1 MFLHLLYRIMSQN
14 KMIGLMSVFLYK
26 VIFHD
31 FKVCFC
37 NWKPQKKKEK
47 TANVVFYFESTAPV
61 RWPLTRVIMW
71 LAHSNMASGVNKTSG
86 RFSAVVNVIA
96 VLAGL
101 CLICEPVRGEIRTA
115 VIDKA
120 SGQLSVVEG
129 YREDFVAWANF
140 TDDIK
145 TSGWVH
151 CRLLWL
157 CRSKHSP
164 PAPQPS

>member
-1 MFLHLLYRIMSQN
+1 ML
-14 KMIGLMSVFLYK
+14 
-26 VIFHD
+26 FHT
-31 FKVCFC
+31 FKVCFFVSLVC
-37 NWKPQKKKEK
+37 DWCLRGLLFWKYRPCQV
-47 TANVVFYFESTAPV
+47 TNQ
-61 RWPLTRVIMW
+61 RVIMW

-86 RFSAVVNVIA
+86 RFSAVINVIA
-96 VLAGL
+96 VLVGL
-101 CLICEPVRGEIRTA
+101 CLICEPVRAEIRTA

-151 CRLLWL
+151 CRFLWL
-157 CRSKHSP
+157 CRSKHS
-164 PAPQPS
+164 QPFLLSALCSSASFTT